1 VSKARKSTG
10 DLDPNGVLAMCAQH
24 SVPVNAFVGVTIAAH
39 RIAFRDF
46 QGAKGDEPAKKLAMC
61 ALRAIILART
71 PKVRDY
77 RLQLDYLSTLPLVAW
92 EDAVW
97 GPEPPPASYPAETMR
112 QETLAMI
119 EHQLKQAEKRE

>member
-1 VSKARKSTG
+1 MSKKPQGRKSAG

-24 SVPVNAFVGVTIAAH
+24 SVPVNAYVGPTIAAH
-39 RIAFRDF
+39 RIAFADF
-46 QGAKGDEPAKKLAMC
+46 QAKGDEPAKKLAVC

-77 RLQLDYLSTLPLVAW
+77 RFQLDYLSALPLEAW
-92 EDAVW
+92 EDAAW
-97 GPEPPPASYPAETMR
+97 GSETVFCPAETAR

-119 EHQLKQAEKRE
+119 EHQLRQAEKRP